1 MIDLTLSL
9 AKKDPTVMDQVE
21 CHIKMIN
28 ALYRTG
34 WMDDLDSSVKLKWSQ
49 VSICL

>member
-1 MIDLTLSL
+1 MINLILSL

-21 CHIKMIN
+21 CHIKMIS

-49 VSICL
+49 VSISL